1 MVELKPCEC
10 GCTDIFHVWDGG
22 AVFIECAQ
30 CNRHTRPF
38 FDEEEAER
46 RWNID
51 DVVKKEK

>member
-1 MVELKPCEC
+1 MVKLKPCEC

-46 RWNID
+46 RWNIN